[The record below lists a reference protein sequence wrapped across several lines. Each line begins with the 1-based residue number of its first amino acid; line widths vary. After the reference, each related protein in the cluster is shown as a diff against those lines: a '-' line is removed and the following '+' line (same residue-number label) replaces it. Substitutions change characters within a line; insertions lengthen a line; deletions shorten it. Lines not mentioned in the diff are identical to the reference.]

1 MSENRGQSRS
11 LYMEFAKLRASA
23 RFNLATSGIMNYPLA
38 QLPVRIEDLEIT
50 GPSLYGYAPLIQ
62 RLAAKSEV
70 HPECVVFA
78 IGTSLA
84 NHLALA
90 ATTEHGDEILVED
103 PAYEP
108 MITAARFLGLEVS
121 TFPRRFEDGFRI
133 EPREVERRL
142 TSRTRLVMI
151 TNLHNPS
158 GVLAGDDTL
167 LELANLARGVGARL
181 LVDEVYLD
189 MAFSRSPRSS
199 FHLSPRDIVVTT
211 SLTKAYALSG
221 LRCGWILAEPGLAE
235 RLWRI
240 NDLYGAEAPHAAE
253 RLSVI
258 ALDHLE
264 SIAGRSHKLLQHNRP
279 LLERFLSSRSDLAT
293 VLPEFGTICFPRLLR
308 GSVGELCARLREKYE
323 TSVVPGS
330 FFGMPQHFRIGIGI
344 ESDVLAEGLSRLAAA
359 LDEIGTR

>member
-1 MSENRGQSRS
+1 MSQDRGHCRS
-11 LYMEFAKLRASA
+11 PYMEFAKLRASA
-23 RFNLATSGIMNYPLA
+23 RYNLATSGIMNFPLA
-38 QLPVRIEDLEIT
+38 QLPARIEDLEIT
-50 GPSLYGYAPLIQ
+50 GPSLYGYQPLIQ
-62 RLAAKSEV
+62 RLAAKSGVE
-70 HPECVVFA
+70 PECVVGA

-90 ATTEHGDEILVED
+90 GTTDHGDEILVED

-108 MITAARFLGLEVS
+108 MLTAARFLGLEVRS
-121 TFPRRFEDGFRI
+121 FPRRFEDGFRLD
-133 EPREVERRL
+133 PRDVERRL

-158 GVLAGDDTL
+158 GVLAEDDTL
-167 LELANLARGVGARL
+167 LELANLARSAGARL
-181 LVDEVYLD
+181 VVDEVYLD

-211 SLTKAYALSG
+211 SLTKAYALGG
-221 LRCGWILAEPGLAE
+221 LRCGWILAEPELAQ

-240 NDLYGAEAPHAAE
+240 NDLYGAEAAHPAE

-264 SIAGRSHKLLQHNRP
+264 SIAERSRKLLEHNRP

-293 VLPEFGTICFPRLLR
+293 VIPEFGTICFPRLLR
-308 GSVGELCARLREKYE
+308 GSVGGLCALLREKYE

-344 ESDVLAEGLSRLAAA
+344 ESQILVEGLSRLGAA
-359 LDEIGTR
+359 LDELGAR